1 MTEAYPLYWPEGRP
15 RTPPHRRQRSRFVTG
30 FGASVKAV
38 VGELRRLG
46 ARLPVVST
54 NVALRR
60 DGLPLASAKR
70 VDDPGVAVYFTYK
83 GKQVCFA
90 CDRWD
95 KVEDNIWAVAK
106 TIEAMR
112 GIARWGTGDMLDAAF
127 TGFAALPPPGEP
139 NWRELLGNPS
149 TLDEA
154 EASYRLRAKTAHPD
168 LGGSAD
174 QMTELNAAI
183 SKAREAL
190 TARPSP
196 ESGAGG

>member
-1 MTEAYPLYWPEGRP
+1 MTEAYPLYWPENRP
-15 RTPPHRRQRSRFVTG
+15 RTPAWKRERSRFATG
-30 FGASVKAV
+30 FGAAV
-38 VGELRRLG
+38 REAVDELRRLG

-83 GKQVCFA
+83 GKQTCFA

-106 TIEAMR
+106 TINAMR

-127 TGFAALPPPGEP
+127 TGFTALPPPATGWRQVLDLNGGGIEQAEAKY
-139 NWRELLGNPS
+139 REL
-149 TLDEA
+149 A
-154 EASYRLRAKTAHPD
+154 RRAHPD
-168 LGGSAD
+168 SGGSHEKMA
-174 QMTELNAAI
+174 ELNAAI
-183 SKAREAL
+183 AQARKELSA
-190 TARPSP
+190 
-196 ESGAGG
+196 